1 MSPKSE
7 DDQYHHADD
16 HHHEGRACCQFMRP
30 VLDDIRHNPGAD
42 LIRYARRIPDV
53 LSLSSG
59 ETDSPTPSFIT
70 AAVEKALQ
78 QGRTFYGPVLGHHD
92 LRQEIAAYYQR
103 THQID
108 LGLDR
113 VIVTSSGTSAIHLS
127 LLSTVEKG
135 DEVVAV
141 FPLWKNLLGAIRL
154 QEATVRGVD
163 LQLNAEGTDWSLDL
177 DALFAAVTHKTRA
190 IVINSPN
197 NPTGWVMPAEQIRA
211 VMEFARRRGIWIIS
225 DEVYGRLTYDGQRA
239 PSFLDVAGP
248 EDKLFI
254 VNSFSKNWAMTGW
267 RLGWLIGPSMAET
280 RIYDL
285 VLYDNMGPPNF
296 TQFGAIAALQQG
308 EDFIAEQKAR
318 FIRNEELVAETFDR
332 IGGITHTRPR
342 SSFYTFFKS
351 DKEPSCMDF
360 ARRLIDEYA
369 LGLAPGCAFGR
380 HFNGYLRMCYA
391 VSEPKLRDA
400 LDRLERALR

>member
-1 MSPKSE
+1 MPDHDQNHHN
-7 DDQYHHADD
+7 DDG
-16 HHHEGRACCQFMRP
+16 HHEGRACCQFMRP

-59 ETDSPTPSFIT
+59 ETDSPTPAFIT
-70 AAVEKALQ
+70 EAVEGALKA
-78 QGRTFYGPVLGHHD
+78 GKTFYGPILGHHD

-103 THQID
+103 THGIE

-154 QEATVRGVD
+154 QEATVRGVN
-163 LQLNAEGTDWSLDL
+163 LRLNAEGTEWHLDL
-177 DALFAAVTHKTRA
+177 DELFAAVTIKTRA
-190 IVINSPN
+190 IVLNSPN
-197 NPTGWVMPAEQIRA
+197 NPSGWVMPAEQIRA
-211 VMEFARRRGIWIIS
+211 VMEFARQRGIWIIS
-225 DEVYGRLTYDGQRA
+225 DEVYGRLTYDGTRA

-248 EDKLFI
+248 HDKLFI

-267 RLGWLIGPSMAET
+267 RLGWLIGPSTAET

-296 TQFGAIAALQQG
+296 TQFGAIAALKHG

-318 FIRNEELVAETFDR
+318 FIRNEALVDESFKR
-332 IGGITHTRPR
+332 IGGMTYARPK

-351 DKEPSCMDF
+351 EKEPNCMDF
-360 ARRLIDEYA
+360 ARRLIDDFA

-380 HFNGYLRMCYA
+380 NFTGYIRMCYA
-391 VSEPKLRDA
+391 VSEPRLRDA
-400 LDRLERALR
+400 LDRLERALK